1 MPSSADIVAQ
11 IQAGGLPVLFADTCI
26 LLDVI
31 RAPLRPAQLPGC
43 VEAAQEL
50 LQLLTIPPVRC
61 TLVVAA
67 FVPRE
72 WLTHSGSEADN
83 LRAHLT
89 EIDDEAER
97 LHQFCGLVGITP
109 PFPNP
114 GYRLLSLA
122 ERLHDLSRR
131 LLDGALCLDPDQDCI
146 IRAHGRASNHMPP
159 SLKGGEVKD
168 ATNVEECL
176 EVSRRLQVVGFSPK
190 RVFCTSNTRDY
201 CERASNTRD
210 YCERG
215 SSRPH
220 PSLAVDLGAAALGFA
235 TNLPWAVNE
244 IKKL

>member
-1 MPSSADIVAQ
+1 MPSIADIVAQ

-61 TLVVAA
+61 TLVVAS
-67 FVPRE
+67 FVPHE

-109 PFPNP
+109 PFPTP
-114 GYRLLSLA
+114 GYRLLSLV
-122 ERLHDLSRR
+122 ERLHDLSRL

-146 IRAHGRASNHMPP
+146 IRAHGRASNYMPP

-168 ATNVEECL
+168 ATIVEECL
-176 EVSRRLQVVGFSPK
+176 EVSQRLQVVGFSPK
-190 RVFCTSNTRDY
+190 RVFCT
-201 CERASNTRD
+201 SNTRD

>member
-1 MPSSADIVAQ
+1 M
-11 IQAGGLPVLFADTCI
+11 
-26 LLDVI
+26 
-31 RAPLRPAQLPGC
+31 
-43 VEAAQEL
+43 

-61 TLVVAA
+61 TLVVAS
-67 FVPRE
+67 FVPLE

-122 ERLHDLSRR
+122 ERLHDLSRQ

-146 IRAHGRASNHMPP
+146 IRAHGRASNYMPP

-168 ATNVEECL
+168 ATIVEECL

-190 RVFCTSNTRDY
+190 RVFCT
-201 CERASNTRD
+201 SNTRD

-244 IKKL
+244 IKEL